1 MSTRSKMIRK
11 ASRLPKGSVERRK
24 ILSSL
29 QKQSML
35 DDYILPPGW
44 DEVTNEFN
52 EAMGKW
58 YDGLRQ
64 YQEVMRKI
72 ERIAKRSGEGYGEV
86 VDRAKDGQRTV
97 QSLLSQRSAIGDD
110 LYLMT
115 RSMPEKG

>member
-64 YQEVMRKI
+64 YRDVMRKI
-72 ERIAKRSGEGYGEV
+72 EVIARQAGEGYEDV
-86 VDRAKDGQRTV
+86 RQRARDGQKTA